1 MKTAD
6 SDISRLSPSVR
17 NHLDAL
23 SSLKG
28 EQVRTKDAQRSY
40 FIFIFSFWVSGG
52 VVGSSGVWGNPA
64 SSQKALFTGINI

>member
-40 FIFIFSFWVSGG
+40 FIFTFFFLGKWWGG
-52 VVGSSGVWGNPA
+52 GEQWCMG
-64 SSQKALFTGINI
+64 

>member
-1 MKTAD
+1 MKIAD

-40 FIFIFSFWVSGG
+40 FIFIFFFLGKW
-52 VVGSSGVWGNPA
+52 
-64 SSQKALFTGINI
+64 